1 MTPELAERCR
11 RIDLLLPQS
20 QCRQCG
26 FEGCSAYAGAIAR
39 GEAPINR
46 CAAGGAAGIRRIAE
60 LTGLPVVPLDPEYGT
75 EKPFAV
81 ARIRASECIGC
92 RRCIRACPTDA
103 IIGAPKRLHA
113 VVSDACTGCS
123 LCQAACPLACIDM
136 VETGEEWTPE
146 KAAAA
151 RARQMR
157 RLLRLAREETESEA
171 RYRALGQ
178 GDEERKRAAI
188 AAILALDETQR

>member
-1 MTPELAERCR
+1 MTSSLAQRCEQ
-11 RIDLLLPQS
+11 IDALLPQT

-46 CAAGGAAGIRRIAE
+46 CAAGGQAGIRKLAA
-60 LTGLPVVPLDPEYGT
+60 LTGLPEIPLDPEYGD

-81 ARIRASECIGC
+81 ARIRPEECIGC
-92 RRCIRACPTDA
+92 RRCIRVCPSDA
-103 IIGAPKRLHA
+103 IIGAPRRLHA
-113 VVSDACTGCS
+113 VLRDACTGCS
-123 LCQAACPLACIDM
+123 LCQSACPLACIDM
-136 VETGEEWTPE
+136 VETGDAWTPE

-151 RARQMR
+151 RMRQSR
-157 RLLRLAREETESEA
+157 RMLRLAREETEKEE

-178 GDEERKRAAI
+178 GDEERKKAAI
-188 AAILALDETQR
+188 AAILGLVKNPH